1 MSKVWLVT
9 GSSRGLGRDIVEA
22 ALTAGDRVV
31 ASARKPGQLDDL
43 RARFGEAILPLA
55 LDVNDAEA
63 ARAVV
68 AQAVAHFGRLDVVVN
83 NAGYANLGSLEDMA
97 LDDFTRQVQTNF
109 FGTVNV
115 SKAATSV
122 LREQGHG
129 HIIQIASVGAR
140 VAMPGLSAYQAAKF
154 AVRGFSLVLAQ
165 ELAPLGIKLTIVQ
178 PGGMKTD
185 WAGSSM
191 EVLPVSAPYEPTVG
205 AAVALLRQS
214 AEDSTLW
221 QQSSDPVKVAA
232 AVVELAN
239 MAEPPV
245 DLLIGADAY
254 AYASRAAAA
263 VAEADARWRT
273 FSLSTQVG

>member
-254 AYASRAAAA
+254 AYASQAAAA

-273 FSLSTQVG
+273 FTVSTQVG

>member
-43 RARFGEAILPLA
+43 RTRFGEAILPLA

-115 SKAATSV
+115 SKAAIPV

-254 AYASRAAAA
+254 AYASQAAAA

-273 FSLSTQVG
+273 FTVSTQVG

>member
-115 SKAATSV
+115 SKAAIPV

-254 AYASRAAAA
+254 AYASQAAAA

-273 FSLSTQVG
+273 FTVSTQVG

>member
-115 SKAATSV
+115 SKAAIPV

-254 AYASRAAAA
+254 AYASQAAAA